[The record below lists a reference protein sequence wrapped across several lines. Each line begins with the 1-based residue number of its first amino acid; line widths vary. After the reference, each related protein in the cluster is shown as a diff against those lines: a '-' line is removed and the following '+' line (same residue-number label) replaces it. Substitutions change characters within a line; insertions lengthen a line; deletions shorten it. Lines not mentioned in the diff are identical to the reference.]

1 MEAPC
6 SGRVVS
12 GSLWGQERTVL
23 GRRWGRPVW
32 RGRGGVRTWP
42 LCRKGAQGG
51 RWWPPTSP
59 QEPLCL
65 LTHVVLSS

>member
-23 GRRWGRPVW
+23 GWRWGRPVW
-32 RGRGGVRTWP
+32 RGCVCGGVRTWP
-42 LCRKGAQGG
+42 LCRKDAQGG
-51 RWWPPTSP
+51 R
-59 QEPLCL
+59 
-65 LTHVVLSS
+65 

>member
-23 GRRWGRPVW
+23 GWRWGRPVW
-32 RGRGGVRTWP
+32 RGCVGGSGPGHCVGKMPREGGDGHPPPP
-42 LCRKGAQGG
+42 LRSRYACS
-51 RWWPPTSP
+51 PT
-59 QEPLCL
+59 LY
-65 LTHVVLSS
+65 